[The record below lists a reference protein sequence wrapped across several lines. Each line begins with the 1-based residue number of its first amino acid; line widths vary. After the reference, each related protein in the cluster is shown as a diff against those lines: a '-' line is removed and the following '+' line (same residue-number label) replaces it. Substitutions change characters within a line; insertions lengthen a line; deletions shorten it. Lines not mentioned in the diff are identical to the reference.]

1 MRTARSHTLMSD
13 TPTRPLPVPAD
24 PDDCPPRRGEDG
36 IRWELVH
43 RMKRLIAQGKLDTP
57 ERWAL
62 AEEMLFRA
70 TEDRR

>member
-1 MRTARSHTLMSD
+1 MSD
-13 TPTRPLPVPAD
+13 TPTRPLNAPAD
-24 PDDCPPRRGEDG
+24 PDDCPPRPGDDG
-36 IRWELVH
+36 VRWELVH

-62 AEEMLFRA
+62 AEEMLFRV

>member
-1 MRTARSHTLMSD
+1 MSD
-13 TPTRPLPVPAD
+13 TPTRPSNAPAD
-24 PDDCPPRRGEDG
+24 SDGRTPRPGEDG